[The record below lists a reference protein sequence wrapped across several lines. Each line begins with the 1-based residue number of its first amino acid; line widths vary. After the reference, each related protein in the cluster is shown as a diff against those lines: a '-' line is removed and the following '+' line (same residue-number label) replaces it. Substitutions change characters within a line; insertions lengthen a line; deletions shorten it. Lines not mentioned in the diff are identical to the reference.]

1 MKRIRGD
8 RVRLTREE
16 LNLTQDELANLIGAG
31 VQQINRYENL
41 KTEPD
46 ADTVARLA
54 TALSVSTDYLLG
66 LTDDP
71 RPPAL
76 TDALNA
82 RERVVLLAWRKG
94 NLREAIKVMVNDE

>member
-8 RVRLTREE
+8 RVKYLREQ
-16 LNLTQDELANLIGAG
+16 LKLTQDDLAEQISTG

-46 ADTVARLA
+46 AEVVARLA
-54 TALSVSTDYLLG
+54 IALAVSTDYLLG

-71 RPPAL
+71 TPPSL
-76 TDALNA
+76 TDALSA
-82 RERVVLLAWRKG
+82 KERIALTAWRRG
-94 NLREAIKVMVNDE
+94 ERLEAIKIIAGGE